1 MKNTIEILKKYA
13 LVILAILICGFSMFQ
28 KCDSKPET
36 PQPAMI
42 DQRNINKSKEDSL
55 NSVRANILLNQKD
68 STIKV
73 LNSKLAKE
81 KANTATQKAEAN
93 KQHILNDTLQ
103 SRFEIEKNLSTC
115 EALVR
120 GLKVETIE
128 KDSVIESLDS
138 EIDNYSCEVEELEGK
153 VEIQKGVI
161 ESKQELIACKDSTI
175 IFYKV
180 QKQKTDFW
188 NNVKIKVAGVIIFI
202 ETIGLLLNST
212 LTD

>member
-1 MKNTIEILKKYA
+1 MKNSNCLFKIIVMFLA
-13 LVILAILICGFSMFQ
+13 LIMYSVIVFQ
-28 KCDSKPET
+28 CDFKQEQ
-36 PQPAMI
+36 PQPAII

-55 NSVRANILLNQKD
+55 NTVRANILLNQKD
-68 STIKV
+68 STIKL

-93 KQHILNDTLQ
+93 KQHTINDSLQ
-103 SRFEIEKNLSTC
+103 TNYQKEKDLSTC
-115 EALVR
+115 EDLVR
-120 GLKVETIE
+120 GLKLETVE

-138 EIDNYSCEVEELEGK
+138 EIENYSCEVAELNGK

-175 IFYKV
+175 TYYKT

-202 ETIGLLLNST
+202 ETIGLILK
-212 LTD
+212 

>member
-1 MKNTIEILKKYA
+1 MFLA
-13 LVILAILICGFSMFQ
+13 LIIYSVIVFQ
-28 KCDSKPET
+28 CDFKQEQ
-36 PQPAMI
+36 PQPATI
-42 DQRNINKSKEDSL
+42 DQRNINKSKQDSL
-55 NSVRANILLNQKD
+55 KTVRANILLNQKD
-68 STIKV
+68 STIKL

-81 KANTATQKAEAN
+81 KANTAIQKDEAN

-103 SRFEIEKNLSTC
+103 TRFEREKNVSNC
-115 EALVR
+115 EELAK
-120 GLKVETIE
+120 GLKVEITE

-138 EIDNYSCEVEELEGK
+138 EVDNYSSEVKELGEK

-175 IFYKV
+175 NFYKT

-202 ETIGLLLNST
+202 ETIGLILK
-212 LTD
+212 